1 MKWSETLARFACLLT
16 AALLME
22 SNSHAEGLVEMTGFK
37 DSERERVLLF
47 DIVPV
52 SRCMFGDYDL
62 LLNDLQNARGDLAL
76 KFTVESIGDAKTM
89 VWQGEPLKE
98 KTDEKNVGTYR
109 VTLPLPGKSR
119 VVGVFLCSVG
129 GGQDPDAPCSQQSL
143 SPFNEG
149 FSPYHVDSEGA
160 GKAGHDSKPYRDPKV
175 VKPKLYYAQFLAMN
189 NHKVA
194 AFSRAPSRDHAAAL
208 RLFGVND
215 VALGDILSE
224 TRGFSEVLASLPVES
239 KDGRL
244 QIYLP
249 FFDDIKCNGAR

>member
-1 MKWSETLARFACLLT
+1 MKCSLTLARLACVLT

-76 KFTVESIGDAKTM
+76 KLTVESMGDAKPI

-109 VTLPLPGKSR
+109 VSLPLPGKSH
-119 VVGVFLCSVG
+119 VLGVFLCSVEPN
-129 GGQDPDAPCSQQSL
+129 QDPDAPCSQQSL
-143 SPFNEG
+143 ISFEES
-149 FSPYHVDSEGA
+149 FSPYHVDSEAA
-160 GKAGHDSKPYRDPKV
+160 GKQGHTSEPYRDPKR
-175 VKPKLYYAQFLAMN
+175 VKPKVYYAQFLAN
-189 NHKVA
+189 NNQKVA
-194 AFSRAPSRDHAAAL
+194 AFSLAPSRDQAAAL
-208 RLFGVND
+208 KLFGVNSA
-215 VALGDILSE
+215 VLGDILDDTKRFTEELS
-224 TRGFSEVLASLPVES
+224 SLPLQS

-244 QIYLP
+244 QMLLP
-249 FFDDIKCNGAR
+249 FFDDTKCNGAE

>member
-1 MKWSETLARFACLLT
+1 MKWSKTLAYFAYGLT

-76 KFTVESIGDAKTM
+76 KLTVESMGDAKPI

-109 VTLPLPGKSR
+109 VSLPLPGTSR
-119 VVGVFLCSVG
+119 VLGVFLCSVDPN
-129 GGQDPDAPCSQQSL
+129 QEPDAPCSQQSL
-143 SPFNEG
+143 ISFEQS
-149 FSPYHVDSEGA
+149 FSPYHVDSEAA
-160 GKAGHDSKPYRDPKV
+160 GNEGHASKPYRDPKR
-175 VKPKLYYAQFLAMN
+175 VKPKVYYAQFLATN
-189 NHKVA
+189 NKKVA
-194 AFSRAPSRDHAAAL
+194 AFPLAPSRDHAAAL
-208 RLFGVND
+208 KLFGVNS
-215 VALGDILSE
+215 VALGDILGD
-224 TRGFSEVLASLPVES
+224 TKDFSEVLSSLPLQS
-239 KDGRL
+239 NDGRL
-244 QIYLP
+244 QVLLP
-249 FFDDIKCNGAR
+249 FFDDKKCNG